1 MEQRLNILF
10 DHLNNEEI
18 SNGVIELLLKVATSL
33 NPKIFANATAV
44 NLQIATE
51 HSDEIEIGIQD
62 LSVSLLWQRL
72 CTKSKSLKSNDQK
85 NLRK

>member
-33 NPKIFANATAV
+33 ESKDFAM
-44 NLQIATE
+44 
-51 HSDEIEIGIQD
+51 
-62 LSVSLLWQRL
+62 LLL
-72 CTKSKSLKSNDQK
+72 
-85 NLRK
+85 